1 MRRHLGQCAP
11 SVAFTCATCA
21 SYSVNIE
28 EQLFIRAHDFTGRA
42 SPAHY
47 PSAWGGRRWWRRSRK
62 GRNALHSAVGPGGGF
77 GGNDVGPEGIRS
89 ASSTNKDSKTSS
101 KGNPYIRNDAKKKAG
116 LRDDEAGGAGK
127 ACPLAFADRLHLYDV
142 CGLLISRCIED
153 AQVEPL
159 MRTLMAPLLERLAGG
174 KQGLFSLCMRA
185 GHTAP
190 PGQDAVGDYFSRT
203 IKAIGFVTKTFPPAL
218 PPPVREIFRAAL
230 ESAGSVLSGLPAHS
244 EVRAQCI
251 FLLHRMVACLG
262 PNLVPYL
269 PSSLPSLISTT
280 NSQNAL
286 ETFQLINQFVAKY
299 PLPMNTVM
307 VPLFVPIVQKLFSVM
322 PQQWTPRGS
331 DAKVVP
337 TNAQVLAESLLNV
350 FVLFIQNIVCNNM
363 ATTVL
368 LDRQAALP
376 FLPQVLGSL
385 LQACK
390 SVPDPVLVKS
400 VFMIFRSLAR
410 TWIEKDD
417 AGGRK
422 RDGRVE
428 LGGGCRG
435 KGGSGYGYHVIAPA
449 TR

>member
-1 MRRHLGQCAP
+1 
-11 SVAFTCATCA
+11 
-21 SYSVNIE
+21 
-28 EQLFIRAHDFTGRA
+28 
-42 SPAHY
+42 
-47 PSAWGGRRWWRRSRK
+47 
-62 GRNALHSAVGPGGGF
+62 
-77 GGNDVGPEGIRS
+77 
-89 ASSTNKDSKTSS
+89 
-101 KGNPYIRNDAKKKAG
+101 
-116 LRDDEAGGAGK
+116 
-127 ACPLAFADRLHLYDV
+127 
-142 CGLLISRCIED
+142 
-153 AQVEPL
+153 
-159 MRTLMAPLLERLAGG
+159 
-174 KQGLFSLCMRA
+174 MRA

-435 KGGSGYGYHVIAPA
+435 KGADPAMAITSSPPPPDEVRTMFAKFLIEEATLTGLNVCVQFGYDPSDAAHTITMHKEFLVAACGGRAPMLRDSLRHVCDREIRWCDARMRPSGMRRIRTPFARRYAASCFRKILCKDGSGAEFGKHKSELVLGQKSKLRFFSLCLKSCRLKMRP
-449 TR
+449 TRIRRSYQAYR